1 MPVSGIM
8 VYLSSSFQP
17 QPVRD
22 KNKAFFLDVTLK
34 VSITPMIMLQPLHE
48 YESFIHQNMQIL

>member
-1 MPVSGIM
+1 M

-22 KNKAFFLDVTLK
+22 KNKAFIGRNLS
-34 VSITPMIMLQPLHE
+34 VSITPLIMLQPLHE
-48 YESFIHQNMQIL
+48 YESFIPQNMQIL